1 MFNAPVPKLIY
12 IGDEFNQVAICFHP
26 GDRKA
31 RTYTYSWG
39 IVEEKFQIELN
50 HYFKFNIDS
59 KVFLEV

>member
-1 MFNAPVPKLIY
+1 MSLIKLQSVSIL
-12 IGDEFNQVAICFHP
+12 AIESQRH
-26 GDRKA
+26 
-31 RTYTYSWG
+31 TLSYSWG